1 MRPFL
6 KWAGGKSQLLKAFE
20 ARLPEP
26 IKESK
31 YILRYLEPFVG
42 GGAMFFYLK
51 THYQI
56 EQAYLFDIN
65 PDLIICYKVLQKNHQ
80 ELITILAELASTFMA
95 KDQDDRKSFYY
106 QIRDRFNQ
114 QRMNLDFLNYNNT
127 WIERAGY
134 LIFLNKTCYNGL
146 FRLNQKGE
154 FNVPYGHHKK
164 PRFYDA
170 DNLKKINKALQNTE
184 LICGDFTE
192 AEKFVTKQS
201 FVYFDPPYRPLSST
215 ANFTTYS
222 RYGFSD
228 FDQKRL
234 AAFYKKLDRKGA
246 YLMLSNSDPKNE
258 NVDDDFFDSLYQG
271 YKIERI
277 PARRYINRDASKR
290 GAINELIIRNY

>member
-31 YILRYLEPFVG
+31 YIPRYLEPFVG

-222 RYGFSD
+222 RYGFSTLIRNAWLP
-228 FDQKRL
+228 FI
-234 AAFYKKLDRKGA
+234 
-246 YLMLSNSDPKNE
+246 KNWT
-258 NVDDDFFDSLYQG
+258 G
-271 YKIERI
+271 K
-277 PARRYINRDASKR
+277 
-290 GAINELIIRNY
+290 ELISCSATPTQKMKTLMMTFLIPCIRVIKSSGFPPAGI